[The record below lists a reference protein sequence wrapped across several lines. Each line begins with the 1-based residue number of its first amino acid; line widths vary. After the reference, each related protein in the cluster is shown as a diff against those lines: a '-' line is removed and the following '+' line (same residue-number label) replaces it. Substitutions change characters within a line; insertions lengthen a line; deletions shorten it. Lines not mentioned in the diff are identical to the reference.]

1 MVQKDYLFENT
12 SVFGSSI
19 IQVINDMV
27 GLQFSVSDNIKV
39 ERRFTCSR
47 SMLVSIHFAGIIQGE
62 YVIGVDELTAAK
74 MIGMYND
81 GDTLDSIK
89 TNREEYSGFLK
100 EALNQTV
107 GMAILPLEEEFDG
120 LTFSPAI
127 AIYGELEYPQVPVGR
142 MTLSA
147 DIGDIDC
154 YFILNMTNLGIGEK
168 LQQALADIK
177 DKNLALQAVQANV
190 KSMLEVFPAGLVA
203 IDQGGKILPG
213 HSKKTNET
221 VGIDENIPVDNM
233 LLTEILGLDPEKDQN
248 RVKDFMNWID
258 LAFLKFEELDFKIIE
273 SVQPFA
279 EFTNRYG
286 KVLHIK
292 CIPMIAQDSKKLD
305 RILVVIEDV
314 SYQRKMEAEMKHI
327 SRQHEMNL
335 ELLSQVINL
344 EPDEVAEFVYD
355 SSELVERAETILK
368 SANRDRE
375 FINTLYR
382 TIHTLKGTSGQYQF
396 KQLQEMA
403 HTIESELSPYRE
415 TGEINAHAVEQI
427 EKEITELDTYISKL
441 QEIQKKLGG
450 VNETMKGKAERNV
463 PSMLVPLNEL
473 NKVIYMATELYL
485 AVKALKKEDII
496 ISGVERLAL
505 ETMRLR
511 QIDLSFFQPALNAF
525 IQRIAQKLGKKVLL
539 QIKDGQCIDIITSRK
554 LHESFIHLINNAIDH
569 GIELPEE
576 RRQSG
581 KAEMGVITIC
591 ANCNETSCNVVFSDD
606 GRGINVDAIKEKLID
621 KFGKSAA
628 DVDAMTEQELYMA
641 MLLPGFSTK
650 NKVTEISGR
659 GVGLD
664 AVGAMVK
671 DLGGY
676 LKISSTLN
684 KGTQFTLSIP
694 LEKSYPDL
702 QTFYWRS

>member
-1 MVQKDYLFENT
+1 
-12 SVFGSSI
+12 
-19 IQVINDMV
+19 
-27 GLQFSVSDNIKV
+27 
-39 ERRFTCSR
+39 
-47 SMLVSIHFAGIIQGE
+47 
-62 YVIGVDELTAAK
+62 
-74 MIGMYND
+74 
-81 GDTLDSIK
+81 
-89 TNREEYSGFLK
+89 
-100 EALNQTV
+100 
-107 GMAILPLEEEFDG
+107 
-120 LTFSPAI
+120 
-127 AIYGELEYPQVPVGR
+127 
-142 MTLSA
+142 
-147 DIGDIDC
+147 
-154 YFILNMTNLGIGEK
+154 
-168 LQQALADIK
+168 
-177 DKNLALQAVQANV
+177 
-190 KSMLEVFPAGLVA
+190 
-203 IDQGGKILPG
+203 
-213 HSKKTNET
+213 
-221 VGIDENIPVDNM
+221 
-233 LLTEILGLDPEKDQN
+233 
-248 RVKDFMNWID
+248 
-258 LAFLKFEELDFKIIE
+258 
-273 SVQPFA
+273 
-279 EFTNRYG
+279 
-286 KVLHIK
+286 
-292 CIPMIAQDSKKLD
+292 
-305 RILVVIEDV
+305 
-314 SYQRKMEAEMKHI
+314 
-327 SRQHEMNL
+327 
-335 ELLSQVINL
+335 
-344 EPDEVAEFVYD
+344 
-355 SSELVERAETILK
+355 
-368 SANRDRE
+368 
-375 FINTLYR
+375 
-382 TIHTLKGTSGQYQF
+382 
-396 KQLQEMA
+396 MA

-676 LKISSTLN
+676 LKSPVHSI
-684 KGTQFTLSIP
+684 KELSLHLVFP
-694 LEKSYPDL
+694 
-702 QTFYWRS
+702 

>member
-1 MVQKDYLFENT
+1 MVQKDYLTENT

-27 GLQFSVSDNIKV
+27 GLQFSVSDEIRV

-81 GDTLDSIK
+81 GDTLESIK
-89 TNREEYSGFLK
+89 ASREEYSGFLK

-107 GMAILPLEEEFDG
+107 GMAILPLEKEFDG

-127 AIYGELEYPQVPVGR
+127 AIYGELEYPQVPVGK
-142 MTLSA
+142 MTLGA
-147 DIGDIDC
+147 EAGAIDC

-177 DKNLALQAVQANV
+177 EKNLALQAVQANV

-203 IDQGGKILPG
+203 IDQSGKILPG

-221 VGIDENIPVDNM
+221 VGI
-233 LLTEILGLDPEKDQN
+233 
-248 RVKDFMNWID
+248 
-258 LAFLKFEELDFKIIE
+258 
-273 SVQPFA
+273 
-279 EFTNRYG
+279 
-286 KVLHIK
+286 
-292 CIPMIAQDSKKLD
+292 
-305 RILVVIEDV
+305 EDI

-355 SSELVERAETILK
+355 SSELVERAENILK

-403 HTIESELSPYRE
+403 HTIESELSPFRE

-450 VNETMKGKAERNV
+450 ANETMKGKAERNV

-473 NKVIYMATELYL
+473 NKVIYMATELFL

-496 ISGVERLAL
+496 ITGVERLAF

-539 QIKDGQCIDIITSRK
+539 QIKDGQHIDIITSRK

-581 KAEMGVITIC
+581 KAEMGVISIC
-591 ANCNETSCNVVFSDD
+591 ASCDETSCNVVFCDD
-606 GRGINVDAIKEKLID
+606 GRGINLAAIKTKLID
-621 KFGKSAA
+621 KFGKSTAE
-628 DVDAMTEQELYMA
+628 VDMMTEQELYMS

-664 AVGAMVK
+664 VVGAMVK
-671 DLGGY
+671 DLGGS
-676 LKISSTLN
+676 LNISSTPN
-684 KGTQFTLSIP
+684 KGTQFTLCIP

-702 QTFYWRS
+702 QTFYWNS